1 MENAVE
7 NLPPSASGVMFKNG
21 MRGTSGNNPSFFRT
35 TEEGE
40 IKCWMAV
47 DSETGAI
54 DIRDENEKTLIEIN
68 AKTKKVF
75 LAGLDLSRGI
85 EEAQESADSANEEV
99 SQAREDLENIRE
111 KVRVA
116 QVAADQAI
124 EDAAEVQ
131 PAVLKKLREEGLEL
145 QHKQR
150 LTARKDGQLLIN
162 GIAFKGEKGE
172 QGEKGEKGD
181 QGIQGVQ
188 GIQGIQGEK
197 GNTGDQGIQG
207 IPGVPGRDADE
218 VTLDFQANTNINSVE
233 RAVLFDKQI
242 TITRSR
248 PVKFSLNFR
257 QLMDIYAAHNIDKR
271 RTNFYL
277 SVDGDIK
284 IHREFKFDKRTD
296 AYLPDVNQFFILDIP
311 QGSHTI
317 KAWYTSTEMTVALK
331 EVSIWISHI

>member
-7 NLPPSASGVMFKNG
+7 KLPPSASGVMFKNG
-21 MRGTSGNNPSFFRT
+21 MRGTAGNNPSFFRT

-47 DSETGAI
+47 DAETGAI

-75 LAGLDLSRGI
+75 LAGLDLGKGI
-85 EEAQESADSANEEV
+85 EDAQGSADSANEEV

-150 LTARKDGQLLIN
+150 LTTRQDGQLLIN
-162 GIAFKGEKGE
+162 GKVFKGEKGE
-172 QGEKGEKGD
+172 

-188 GIQGIQGEK
+188 GIQGIKGEK
-197 GNTGDQGIQG
+197 GNAGYQGIQG
-207 IPGVPGRDADE
+207 IQGVPGRDADE
-218 VTLDFQANTNINSVE
+218 VTLEFQTDTNINSVD
-233 RAVLFDKQI
+233 RAILFDKKI
-242 TITRSR
+242 DITRPR

-271 RTNFYL
+271 RTKFYL